1 MADGAWARMSRRVG
15 AFDALG
21 VAGALFLICVLLAV
35 LTDSFLSSGNLL
47 QVARQA
53 SNYGIL
59 AVGMV
64 FVLTMGD
71 VDLSVGSVVTLV
83 NIVTALALREGVPVP
98 AAVALGLATGAACGA
113 ANGLLSVA
121 LRVPL
126 IIVTL
131 GTMSLYRGAAIVLSK
146 SQPIGGFSKDH
157 AFFSV
162 GGESVLGVPVGV
174 IVMVALA
181 AVAHV
186 LLEHTPFGWR
196 VQAVG
201 SNVQAARFSGI
212 PVARYRVVVASL
224 MGAVAGL
231 GGVVALA
238 FLRSGDLSTGF
249 GYEIFVIAAAIIGGT
264 SISGGSGSVAGAVLG
279 ALLIAVIRNGLIQLE
294 VKAYWS
300 TLVTGAVLLAA
311 VAVGALIKR
320 SGSDG
325 RDRV

>member
-1 MADGAWARMSRRVG
+1 MVEGAWQRMGRRVR
-15 AFDALG
+15 AYDALG
-21 VAGALFLICVLLAV
+21 VAGALLLICALLAIS
-35 LTDSFLSSGNLL
+35 TDSFLTGGNLL

-64 FVLTMGD
+64 FVLAMGD

-83 NIVTALALREGVPVP
+83 NIVTAVLLREGVPVP
-98 AAVALGLATGAACGA
+98 GAVALGLLTGAVCGM
-113 ANGLLSVA
+113 ANGLLSVG

-131 GTMSLYRGAAIVLSK
+131 GTMSLYRGVAIVLSE
-146 SQPIGGFSKDH
+146 SQPISAFSKDNG
-157 AFFSV
+157 FFTV

-181 AVAHV
+181 IVAHV

-196 VQAVG
+196 VQAIG

-212 PVARYRVVVASL
+212 AVARYRVLVSTL

-231 GGVVALA
+231 GGVVSLA

-279 ALLIAVIRNGLIQLE
+279 ALLISVIRNGLIQLE

-320 SGSDG
+320 SGADG
-325 RDRV
+325 RDRT